1 MKKYKMHT
9 PSKQFLDVPQE
20 RLRWSLYR
28 ALDDGRYPWS
38 LPRVNQLQSTQKQSS
53 RGVAIN
59 VPSPSSKYSV
69 LTHVRAEECILTT

>member
-38 LPRVNQLQSTQKQSS
+38 LTRVNQLQSTKKQSS
-53 RGVAIN
+53 
-59 VPSPSSKYSV
+59 
-69 LTHVRAEECILTT
+69 